1 MSLLPKDP
9 APGALARCWR
19 TPERGCQRP
28 GHMLSR
34 GLRIKWT
41 ELIGN
46 EILPTHGCQDGGK
59 GLVRIAPGS
68 SFFRLVVSPLQSGVV
83 GPYPVRGM
91 WFPSLLPL
99 ERTGLYPVFWVITGG
114 LWYPGYKTQTVGP
127 EPSVKRVAVVVHSTE
142 GRIVTHMSLW
152 VPPRDSVVRPWG

>member
-9 APGALARCWR
+9 GSGALARCWR
-19 TPERGCQRP
+19 TPQHGYQRP
-28 GHMLSR
+28 EHVLSR

-68 SFFRLVVSPLQSGVV
+68 SFF
-83 GPYPVRGM
+83 
-91 WFPSLLPL
+91 
-99 ERTGLYPVFWVITGG
+99 
-114 LWYPGYKTQTVGP
+114 
-127 EPSVKRVAVVVHSTE
+127 
-142 GRIVTHMSLW
+142 
-152 VPPRDSVVRPWG
+152 